1 MFEEQYGE
9 LALAVDGVAERIR
22 AIGSPAPATFR
33 EFSRLSTLEEEEG
46 VPNAESMLRKLAE
59 GHGVVL
65 ETARVVRDLADEA
78 GDIGTENLLAERCTQ
93 HEKTIWM
100 IHASV

>member
-1 MFEEQYGE
+1 M
-9 LALAVDGVAERIR
+9 ALRN
-22 AIGSPAPATFR
+22 
-33 EFSRLSTLEEEEG
+33 G

-65 ETARVVRDLADEA
+65 ETSRAVRDLTDEA
-78 GDIGTENLLAERCTQ
+78 GDIGTDNLLAERWTQ

-100 IHASV
+100 INVSA